1 MKSRTEP
8 IAARCSRRNFLRST
22 GLLAAGAALGG
33 PTVVPETVFGATAP
47 NSRITIAFIGVG
59 RQTFGSNIPEFMAV
73 PGVQVVAVCDV
84 DAWRLGEAKK
94 LVGTSYAKQAPS
106 GSYAGCAAYRD
117 FREVIARPDVDAVL
131 VGTPDHWHVPI
142 SLEAVRAGKDVS
154 CEKPLTLSIAEGRV
168 LADAVR
174 AHGRVFR
181 VDSEFRSLR
190 NFHRLCELVVNG
202 RIGKVHTIRT
212 GVPKSD
218 VACAPQPD
226 MEVPEELDY
235 DAWLGPAPKAPYTL
249 NRVHPR
255 HDLKGRPGWMRRREY
270 CEGLITNWGTHL
282 NDIAQWGNRTESTG
296 PVEVEARGV
305 YPPPES
311 FWNVLLE
318 MEAQYRFANGVTL
331 HYKMDRPF
339 VRFEGEEGWV
349 ESEYQK
355 EVLASSESVLKSEI
369 RLGEIRLPFKTEKQD
384 FIDAVRTRGRT
395 LEDAEVGHRTCSLCQ
410 IAHIAIQLGG
420 STGRKLR
427 WDPERERFDDP
438 AANKLLDRPSWR
450 APWTLHGPG

>member
-212 GVPKSD
+212 GVPKS
-218 VACAPQPD
+218 
-226 MEVPEELDY
+226 
-235 DAWLGPAPKAPYTL
+235 GPKPSRLT
-249 NRVHPR
+249 
-255 HDLKGRPGWMRRREY
+255 
-270 CEGLITNWGTHL
+270 
-282 NDIAQWGNRTESTG
+282 
-296 PVEVEARGV
+296 
-305 YPPPES
+305 
-311 FWNVLLE
+311 
-318 MEAQYRFANGVTL
+318 
-331 HYKMDRPF
+331 
-339 VRFEGEEGWV
+339 
-349 ESEYQK
+349 
-355 EVLASSESVLKSEI
+355 AS
-369 RLGEIRLPFKTEKQD
+369 P
-384 FIDAVRTRGRT
+384 
-395 LEDAEVGHRTCSLCQ
+395 
-410 IAHIAIQLGG
+410 
-420 STGRKLR
+420 
-427 WDPERERFDDP
+427 
-438 AANKLLDRPSWR
+438 
-450 APWTLHGPG
+450 